1 MPSSEERRTGA
12 RMPSLLTPAQQAEAD
27 RNRILTKLEHGK
39 ADPPAARPRSRK
51 LAWGAGG
58 AAALAL
64 IGGAAFWNGGTAPV
78 APHAAPMIAAA
89 NVAPAR
95 VEPPA
100 VKPAEPEVSAAAIL
114 DEPAPAAVASPAP
127 KVDAAAKTAPD
138 DLRRALEEGTEKKHT
153 PHKAVAK
160 ADAPKPLAKASSKLA
175 PAAPR
180 KAPAKTTPDSD
191 VALLSALVA
200 HTQASR
206 GASDATPALKKELK
220 ACSRLKGS
228 KARDCREEACLG
240 FENSVAA
247 CK

>member
-64 IGGAAFWNGGTAPV
+64 VGGAAFWNGGPAPV
-78 APHAAPMIAAA
+78 APHAAPMITAA

-100 VKPAEPEVSAAAIL
+100 AKPAEPEVSAAAIL
-114 DEPAPAAVASPAP
+114 YEPAPAAAP
-127 KVDAAAKTAPD
+127 KVEPSAKPAPD
-138 DLRRALEEGTEKKHT
+138 DLRRALEEGTGKKHA
-153 PHKAVAK
+153 PRKAVAK
-160 ADAPKPLAKASSKLA
+160 ADTPNPRAKPASKQA

-180 KAPAKTTPDSD
+180 KTPARATLDSD

-206 GASDATPALKKELK
+206 GASEATPALKKELK
-220 ACSRLKGS
+220 ACTRLKGS

-247 CK
+247 CKGS